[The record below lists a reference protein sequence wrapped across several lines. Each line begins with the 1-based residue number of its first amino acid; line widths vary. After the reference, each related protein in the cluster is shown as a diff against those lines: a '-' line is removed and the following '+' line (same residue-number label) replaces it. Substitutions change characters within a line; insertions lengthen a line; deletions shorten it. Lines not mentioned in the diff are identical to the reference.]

1 MCSKPVNSAAKR
13 TFGAQTRFRNVI
25 PHECYFETIIT
36 MDSNVESSLVLLVM
50 PVSDLA
56 SFVIMMLVLVR
67 ECIRIWCCGRR
78 AQLNRRYVKQGV

>member
-1 MCSKPVNSAAKR
+1 
-13 TFGAQTRFRNVI
+13 
-25 PHECYFETIIT
+25 

-67 ECIRIWCCGRR
+67 ECIYGVVEGE
-78 AQLNRRYVKQGV
+78 LN